1 MDSPTLQVFLS
12 VMAGAFS
19 VGNALPFINCVSAAI
34 GAASAIFNV
43 IDRIPEIDSYS
54 NKGFRP
60 QFVNGCIELKNV
72 SFKYPARPK
81 VEVCIGFFNYFR
93 TYLCLVNSLSENLN
107 SNFAKKQTIMLRR
120 A

>member
-1 MDSPTLQVFLS
+1 MYQPTLQVFLS

-34 GAASAIFNV
+34 GAASAIFTV

-54 NKGFRP
+54 NRGFKP
-60 QFVNGCIELKNV
+60 HSVNGCIELKNL

-81 VEVCIGFFNYFR
+81 VEVCF
-93 TYLCLVNSLSENLN
+93 
-107 SNFAKKQTIMLRR
+107 
-120 A
+120 